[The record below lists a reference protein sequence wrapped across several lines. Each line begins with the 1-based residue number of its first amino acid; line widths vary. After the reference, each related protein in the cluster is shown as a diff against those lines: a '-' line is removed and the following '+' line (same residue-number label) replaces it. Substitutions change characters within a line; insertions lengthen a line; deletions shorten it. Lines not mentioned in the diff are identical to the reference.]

1 MLYNKWLYK
10 NYFPFLLI
18 VINNKLKF
26 IIDFIDSIFVQKS
39 KKYFNILNEKYSIS
53 SFVHLVI

>member
-39 KKYFNILNEKYSIS
+39 KKYFNIFNEKYSIS